1 MPQLKHEYN
10 KENVVVTIS
19 NTNGFV
25 LPVNK
30 VEVISDYPVQ
40 DVPNLPNQIDVKNAV
55 SILPNGFSHIV
66 TATFNEDSGTLDL
79 LFNNAEEGNN
89 VVKISSR
96 IFAPE
101 INRNIFPNF
110 VLEVSSKMST
120 YFDYSQ
126 YPFLILNQNQILW
139 LIIKHRL
146 MQYEGQNI
154 HYTHLLRS
162 DIAALASYAEYN
174 RYSSRNAVLKSQHYY
189 VIMSPWTEKDDVEGG
204 LVILDPIGDYLSS
217 EDKRVSI
224 DKQMMDSI
232 ARDLPIQPASES
244 MASKS
249 AKFVMYPHEKSFYK
263 CAGYSTMMSS
273 KLGVKFP
280 VIRTIYPNKP
290 NIPARIKTHIL
301 ADCFNFQD
309 PSEAIFS
316 EDVYKN
322 ESSDTT
328 MRNAL
333 VIFDEMN
340 GSTGRLLCGEIEA
353 AETLSKSIIYKEEII
368 KDQFKQ
374 IYVNEGENVLRTGN
388 KFILGINGDDEEI
401 AIYNAISVE
410 VISID
415 DMGYGDNYRV
425 VVRCDAEIGSSRIL
439 STTGLKGV
447 TKPKPTLGIVTPL
460 NMDGNPYCDES
471 GEELIYDVDLV
482 CGMNSI
488 KAKGNTVHL
497 ARAAFAHTLGLN
509 KSEYLTS
516 MNVDQINEVAS
527 NIGKCIWTDE
537 FGNTKLVWC
546 GIIQI
551 RVNELSY
558 MFNNVKH
565 QKFMAESG
573 RYLRDNGYAD
583 VYEKIWELGV
593 DPELKEVV
601 VELYKILTDDTACYA
616 RLDGLPVFTPDQ
628 LAHGV
633 GPGGNK
639 TRIFDLSDCQF
650 DLQPMYP
657 YESKMLNEDY
667 NKGWYLDLSYRDG
680 GYTRMPS
687 AKLINLLTKELPDG
701 SISYPVIFRNAS
713 TILRL
718 CMEFQED
725 GSRNIGYLN
734 ERGHKRDYGS
744 KSQIARYLQVISGMI
759 YKHRDMTMS
768 HSKLID
774 VFMKPQIVGVGMKQ
788 MTDAMVPENV
798 VVILDDSTYRKL
810 AKNSDGFFEEKGYFN
825 ALCIRN
831 PVVWKSQTKAFA
843 VWNYDTFKIH
853 LFDECGVDID
863 EYLTRKYCGEVI
875 LLNPYDALAQMSDV
889 DGDLMPLF
897 MIDDYGIQRRLEDMY
912 SENPIMHY
920 QGGVDNIMPEE
931 INWIC
936 EYTADELSGN
946 NDLNLDNKPYEL
958 FSIPLY
964 KSPDSAHTF
973 KDYFRDS
980 IIAKG
985 DVGIATTQLWQLNT
999 LLEIYKEKC
1008 DAGEIIDLDGS
1019 VIKISDEAVR
1029 YILYGYTRLIQDL
1042 VIRSIK
1048 HVVGGSSG
1056 FNPFLLDNIASGNQL
1071 NTVKY
1076 LINVVKIPKEV
1087 VKSFYR
1093 MIHWTKNTEA
1103 RVTVRRYI
1111 AMFNSG
1117 RQMTSVNEALV
1128 ENIEDESFYGELL
1141 RDMREV
1147 RDRISG
1153 KLDDSTYVI
1162 PTYISNISDESESS
1176 TEKDVAGEVEVYAA
1190 YETNNSPFLTAA

>member
-1 MPQLKHEYN
+1 MAVN
-10 KENVVVTIS
+10 STS
-19 NTNGFV
+19 NFV
-25 LPVNK
+25 LPINK
-30 VEVISDYPVQ
+30 VEVINDYPVQ
-40 DVPNLPNQIDVKNAV
+40 DVPDLPKQIDIQSAV
-55 SILPNGFSHIV
+55 SILPVGYSHIV

-110 VLEVSSKMST
+110 ILEVSSKMSS

-139 LIIKHRL
+139 LMIKHRL

-162 DIAALASYAEYN
+162 DISALASYAEYD
-174 RYSSRNAVLKSQHYY
+174 RYSSRNAILKSKHYY
-189 VIMSPWTEKDDVEGG
+189 VVMSPWTDNEEVEGG
-204 LVILDPIGDYLSS
+204 LIITNPIGEYLSS

-232 ARDLPIQPASES
+232 SRDLPIQPASES

-249 AKFVMYPHEKSFYK
+249 AKFVIYPHEKSFYK
-263 CAGYSTMMSS
+263 CAGYSTMMASQS
-273 KLGVKFP
+273 GIKYP
-280 VIRTIYPNKP
+280 VIRTVFPNKP

-301 ADCFNFQD
+301 ADCFSFQD
-309 PSEAIFS
+309 PSGPIFS
-316 EDVYKN
+316 EDVYKDGQTD
-322 ESSDTT
+322 STI
-328 MRNAL
+328 RNAL
-333 VIFDEMN
+333 VVFDEMN
-340 GSTGRLLCGEIEA
+340 GNTGRLLCGEIEA
-353 AETLSKSIIYKEEII
+353 AEGLSRSIIYKEEII
-368 KDQFKQ
+368 KEQFKQ
-374 IYVNEGENVLRTGN
+374 IYVNEGETVLRSGN
-388 KFILGINGDDEEI
+388 KFILGINNDDEEI

-410 VISID
+410 VMSIS

-447 TKPKPTLGIVTPL
+447 TKPKPNLGLITPL
-460 NMDGNPYCDES
+460 NLDGNPYCDED
-471 GEELIYDVDLV
+471 GLELVYDVDLV
-482 CGMNSI
+482 CGMNSV
-488 KAKGNTVHL
+488 KAKGNTIHL
-497 ARAAFAHTLGLN
+497 ARAAFSHVLGFN
-509 KSEYLTS
+509 QSEYLSS
-516 MNVDQINEVAS
+516 MNADQIAESAS
-527 NIGKCIWTDE
+527 KIGKCIWTDE
-537 FGNTKLVWC
+537 FGNEKLVWC
-546 GIIQI
+546 GIVQI

-593 DPELKEVV
+593 DPELKELVI
-601 VELYKILTDDTACYA
+601 ELYKILTDDTGCYA
-616 RLDGLPVFTPDQ
+616 RLDNLPIFTPDN
-628 LAHGV
+628 LAYGI
-633 GPGGNK
+633 GPAGSN

-657 YESKMLNEDY
+657 YESKILDESY

-687 AKLINLLTKELPDG
+687 AKLINLLTKQLPDG
-701 SISYPVIFRNAS
+701 SISYPVIFRNVS
-713 TILRL
+713 TILRI

-725 GSRNIGYLN
+725 NTRNVGYLN
-734 ERGHKRDYGS
+734 ERGHSREYGS
-744 KSQIARYLQVISGMI
+744 KSQIARYLQVVSGMI

-774 VFMKPQIVGVGMKQ
+774 VFMKPQITGVGMKQ

-798 VVILDDSTYRKL
+798 VVILDDSTYKKL
-810 AKNSDGFFEEKGYFN
+810 AKSSDGYYDKKGYFN

-831 PVVWKSQTKAFA
+831 PVVWKSQTKAFK
-843 VWNYDTFKIH
+843 VWNYEAFQIH
-853 LFDECGVDID
+853 LFTEYDLDID
-863 EYLTRKYCGEVI
+863 VYLSRKYCGEVL
-875 LLNPYDALAQMSDV
+875 LLNPFDALAQMSDV

-897 MIDDYGIQRRLEDMY
+897 MINDFTIQGRLEDMY
-912 SENPIMHY
+912 TANPLKHY

-931 INWIC
+931 INWVC
-936 EYTADELSGN
+936 DYTKDELSGN
-946 NDLNLDNKPYEL
+946 DDLDLEDRPYQL
-958 FSIPLY
+958 YSIPLY
-964 KSPDSAHTF
+964 KNPDSSHTF

-999 LLEIYKEKC
+999 LLEVYKSKC
-1008 DAGEIIDLDGS
+1008 DLGEVIDIDGTE
-1019 VIKISDEAVR
+1019 VKITNEAIR
-1029 YILYGYTRLIQDL
+1029 YILYAYTRLIQDL

-1076 LINVVKIPKEV
+1076 LINVVGVPKDV

-1117 RQMTSVNEALV
+1117 RQILNFDDSL
-1128 ENIEDESFYGELL
+1128 IEDIEDKSFYGELL
-1141 RDMREV
+1141 SEMREV
-1147 RDRISG
+1147 RDRIAG
-1153 KLDDSTYVI
+1153 RLDDSTYVHPSYLMADALDSVPADSKEGVDI
-1162 PTYISNISDESESS
+1162 LPSVSPSIAVVEPTAGNSTAPFISISS
-1176 TEKDVAGEVEVYAA
+1176 
-1190 YETNNSPFLTAA
+1190 L

>member
-1 MPQLKHEYN
+1 MG
-10 KENVVVTIS
+10 VVVAAGT
-19 NTNGFV
+19 NTRNFV

-30 VEVISDYPVQ
+30 VEVINDYPVQ
-40 DVPNLPNQIDVKNAV
+40 DVPSLSNQIDIKNAV
-55 SILPNGFSHIV
+55 SILPAGFSHIV

-79 LFNNAEEGNN
+79 LFNSAEEGNN

-126 YPFLILNQNQILW
+126 YPFLILNQNQLLW

-146 MQYEGQNI
+146 MQYDGQNV

-162 DIAALASYAEYN
+162 DIAALASYAEYD
-174 RYSSRNAVLKSQHYY
+174 RYSSRNAILKSKHYY
-189 VIMSPWTEKDDVEGG
+189 VIMSPWTDNEDVEGG
-204 LVILDPIGDYLSS
+204 LIITDPIGDYLSS

-232 ARDLPIQPASES
+232 SRDLPIQPASES

-249 AKFVMYPHEKSFYK
+249 AKFVMYPHDKSFYK

-273 KLGVKFP
+273 KSGVRFP

-301 ADCFNFQD
+301 ADCFNFQN
-309 PSEAIFS
+309 PSEPIFS
-316 EDVYKN
+316 EDVYTD
-322 ESSDTT
+322 SQSDLTI
-328 MRNAL
+328 RNAL
-333 VIFDEMN
+333 VIFDDMN

-353 AETLSKSIIYKEEII
+353 AESLSKSVIYKEEII

-374 IYVNEGENVLRTGN
+374 IYVNEGEIVLRSGN
-388 KFILGINGDDEEI
+388 KFVLGINNDDEEI

-410 VISID
+410 VISIS

-447 TKPKPTLGIVTPL
+447 TKPKPSLGFVTPL
-460 NMDGNPYCDES
+460 NSEGNPYCDDERV
-471 GEELIYDVDLV
+471 ELSYDVDLI
-482 CGMNSI
+482 CGMNSV
-488 KAKGNTVHL
+488 KAKSNTVHL
-497 ARAAFAHTLGLN
+497 ARAAFSHVLGLN
-509 KSEYLTS
+509 DTEYLTS
-516 MNVDQINEVAS
+516 MNVGQISKAAS

-537 FGNTKLVWC
+537 FGNEKLVWC

-583 VYEKIWELGV
+583 IYEKIWELGV
-593 DPELKEVV
+593 DPELRELV
-601 VELYKILTDDTACYA
+601 VELYKILTDDTGRYA
-616 RLDGLPVFTPDQ
+616 TLDGLPVFTPDQ
-628 LAHGV
+628 LANGIGV
-633 GPGGNK
+633 VGSQV
-639 TRIFDLSDCQF
+639 RIFDLSDCQF

-657 YESKMLNEDY
+657 YESKMLDENY

-687 AKLINLLTKELPDG
+687 AKLINMLTKELPDG

-713 TILRL
+713 TILRI

-725 GSRNIGYLN
+725 GTRNVGYLN
-734 ERGHKRDYGS
+734 ERGHARDFGS

-759 YKHRDMTMS
+759 YKNRDMTMS

-774 VFMKPQIVGVGMKQ
+774 VFMKPQITGVGMKQ
-788 MTDAMVPENV
+788 MTDAMIPENV
-798 VVILDDSTYRKL
+798 VVILDNSTYQKL
-810 AKNSDGFFEEKGYFN
+810 AKKSGGYFDEHGYFN

-831 PVVWKSQTKAFA
+831 PVVWKSQTKAFK
-843 VWNYDTFKIH
+843 VWNYEAFQIH
-853 LFDECGVDID
+853 LFTEHGLDID
-863 EYLTRKYCGEVI
+863 AYLVRKYCGEVL

-897 MIDDYGIQRRLEDMY
+897 MIDDFTIQGRLEEMY
-912 SENPIMHY
+912 SANPVKHY

-936 EYTADELSGN
+936 EYTLDELSGN
-946 NDLNLDNKPYEL
+946 SDLELDDKPYQL
-958 FSIPLY
+958 YSIPLF
-964 KSPDSAHTF
+964 KSPDSSHTF

-999 LLEIYKEKC
+999 LLEVYKQKC
-1008 DAGEIIDLDGS
+1008 DRGEVTDPDGS
-1019 VIKISDEAVR
+1019 IIEITDEAIR

-1056 FNPFLLDNIASGNQL
+1056 FNPFLLDNIASGNQV

-1076 LINVVKIPKEV
+1076 LINVVGMPKSV

-1117 RQMTSVNEALV
+1117 RQLASVNTELIS
-1128 ENIEDESFYGELL
+1128 EIEEHSFYGELL
-1141 RDMREV
+1141 GEMKEV
-1147 RDRISG
+1147 RDRIDG
-1153 KLDDSTYVI
+1153 KLDLKAYVRPSYLGGEISSEDPADVTSSILSIPDTVVASDDS
-1162 PTYISNISDESESS
+1162 S
-1176 TEKDVAGEVEVYAA
+1176 
-1190 YETNNSPFLTAA
+1190 SPFLAISI